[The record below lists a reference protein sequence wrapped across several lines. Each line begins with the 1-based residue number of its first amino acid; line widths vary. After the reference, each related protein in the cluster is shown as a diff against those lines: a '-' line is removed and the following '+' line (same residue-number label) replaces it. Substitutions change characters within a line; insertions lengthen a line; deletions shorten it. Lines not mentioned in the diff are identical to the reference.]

1 MVIIECVYLGFRIT
15 KGCTFYVLY
24 SGFPAFMGG
33 SEYLV
38 FQDML
43 RNEPEYFSFLFGE
56 DPDSRTQTLIGSMIK
71 RDSTERPD
79 MKSVLEHFKEIEDW
93 EWDSESQCLKEN
105 GERIHRHPED
115 SFILELLEQFKEFD
129 KYEDIEVNYQIK
141 EFRKKLEAE
150 ECGFDEETRKRLD
163 QRLGLLHKQLL
174 HRFGHKDFQY
184 TRGPVVIDEVK

>member
-1 MVIIECVYLGFRIT
+1 MRVVECFRLI

-43 RNEPEYFSFLFGE
+43 RNEPEYFSFLFCE
-56 DPDSRTQTLIGSMIK
+56 DPDSQTKTLIGNMIK
-71 RDSTERPD
+71 RESTERTD
-79 MKSVLEHFKEIEDW
+79 MKSVLAHFKEIEDW
-93 EWDSESQCLKEN
+93 EWDRESQCLKEN
-105 GERIHRHPED
+105 GENIGRHPED
-115 SFILELLEQFKEFD
+115 SFILELLGNFEEFD
-129 KYEDIEVNYQIK
+129 KYEDIEVDYQIK
-141 EFRKKLEAE
+141 EFRKRLEGE
-150 ECGFDEETRKRLD
+150 ESGFDEETSKRLG